1 MPKNLQRIEELADSI
16 RRCGTVD
23 HEFFEWLADERAWL
37 IDLTYVIPT
46 GEPDSRF

>member
-1 MPKNLQRIEELADSI
+1 MPSNPPPIDVSTARIQ
-16 RRCGTVD
+16 RCGTVD